1 MGECEYE
8 AYLEA
13 ADRLAG
19 DQPPKRAHIL
29 LGRATSP
36 RADAGALRF
45 VMCLRGQRTALVRDH
60 RGERE
65 VTTRAGHALIIG
77 RNTTAHAEY
86 RRAVAT
92 RCVGLVVADDEI
104 RLMDVRCRP
113 GDEAVPVR
121 RGRPVFVQAFRMAS
135 VPSTMRSGLA
145 SLESCGGEESEAYRI
160 RLLQNV
166 FEDAAR
172 LLRQPRDEAAS
183 VSASFLIAREFVEEH
198 YHHPI
203 TRDDV
208 AATVRLHPNHI
219 SRLFQQ
225 QLGRGFASYLADL
238 RLRRA
243 ADLLTRTNLSVKEVA
258 AAVGFGHASNFY
270 RRFVDRFGVAP
281 SDYRRQHR
289 EA

>member
-1 MGECEYE
+1 MGECEQE

-19 DQPPKRAHIL
+19 GQPPKRVHIFSA
-29 LGRATSP
+29 RTTSA
-36 RADAGALRF
+36 RADAGPLQV
-45 VMCLRGQRTALVRDH
+45 VMCLRGQRTALVRD
-60 RGERE
+60 RGGERE

-77 RNTTAHAEY
+77 RHTTARAEY

-92 RCVGLVVADDEI
+92 RCVGMVVAEDEV

-121 RGRPVFVQAFRMAS
+121 RGRPVFVKAFRMAA

-145 SLESCGGEESEAYRI
+145 SLESCGGGESEAYRV
-160 RLLQNV
+160 RLLQNL

-172 LLRQPRDEAAS
+172 LLRQPCDEPAS

-208 AATVRLHPNHI
+208 AAAVRLHPNHV

-225 QLGRGFASYLADL
+225 QLGQGFSSYLADL

-270 RRFVDRFGVAP
+270 RRFVDRFGVSP
-281 SDYRRQHR
+281 REYRRQHR